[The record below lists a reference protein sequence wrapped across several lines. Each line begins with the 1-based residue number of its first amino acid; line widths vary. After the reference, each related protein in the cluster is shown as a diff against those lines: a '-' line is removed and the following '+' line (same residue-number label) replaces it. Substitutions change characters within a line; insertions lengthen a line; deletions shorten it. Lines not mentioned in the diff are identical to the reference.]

1 MQCAFGERSKNVCVI
16 VYVSR
21 ANTLSHL
28 LHKSDLKVST
38 NKLVVLQTPSCLPT
52 IVHVCIL
59 QICYLGQNKPAL
71 YTEQCSIMGVCLFV
85 GNCLCAGRIRSAC
98 YIELWP
104 LFAAKTEA
112 PTQASEWRLMPL
124 QLALNPLQTMP
135 CFACCVFSHVTPYF
149 VYTLHEWGGGTT
161 AASSIELL
169 AAFVRFLK
177 HEKVIPA
184 NCLSELQET
193 PGINTFYPF
202 VNLSV

>member
-59 QICYLGQNKPAL
+59 QICYLGQNTPAL

-112 PTQASEWRLMPL
+112 PTQASEWRLMQL
-124 QLALNPLQTMP
+124 QLALNPSKQCP
-135 CFACCVFSHVTPYF
+135 V
-149 VYTLHEWGGGTT
+149 
-161 AASSIELL
+161 LL
-169 AAFVRFLK
+169 AVCS
-177 HEKVIPA
+177 PM
-184 NCLSELQET
+184 
-193 PGINTFYPF
+193 
-202 VNLSV
+202 